1 MSQINDTTA
10 ADTTTVS
17 ASDAPSQDAGN
28 TTVQGRSVFLVE
40 TTAGGI
46 AVQTTFLTEQG
57 QMLQMPAI
65 FPNLDYALSQIDELR
80 RLVSLHFAQAAQV
93 GAQVIAA
100 QAAQSN
106 NAQAQATPAE
116 ETPAA

>member
-1 MSQINDTTA
+1 MSQATEQSTEVE
-10 ADTTTVS
+10 TTTVS
-17 ASDAPSQDAGN
+17 ATDAPSQDAGS
-28 TTVQGRSVFLVE
+28 TTVQGRSVFVVE

-80 RLVSLHFAQAAQV
+80 RLVSMHFAQAAQI

-100 QAAQSN
+100 QAAQGN
-106 NAQAQATPAE
+106 N
-116 ETPAA
+116 PAAPSSDESTAA

>member
-1 MSQINDTTA
+1 MSQDPQATE
-10 ADTTTVS
+10 TTTVS
-17 ASDAPSQDAGN
+17 ASDTPSTDAGS
-28 TTVQGRSVFLVE
+28 TSVQGRSVFLVE
-40 TTAGGI
+40 TTASGI

-80 RLVSLHFAQAAQV
+80 RLVSQHFAQAAQI

-100 QAAQSN
+100 QAAQ
-106 NAQAQATPAE
+106 AAAATAPAT
-116 ETPAA
+116 ETQP

>member
-1 MSQINDTTA
+1 MSQQDPQATE
-10 ADTTTVS
+10 TTTVS
-17 ASDAPSQDAGN
+17 ASDTPVDTGN
-28 TTVQGRSVFLVE
+28 TSVQGRSVFLVE
-40 TTAGGI
+40 TTASGI

-80 RLVSLHFAQAAQV
+80 RLVSQHFAQAAQV

-100 QAAQSN
+100 QAAQ
-106 NAQAQATPAE
+106 AAAA
-116 ETPAA
+116 PAAETQP

>member
-1 MSQINDTTA
+1 MSENTHPA
-10 ADTTTVS
+10 ESETTTVS
-17 ASDAPSQDAGN
+17 ATDTPTQDAGN

-40 TTAGGI
+40 TTASGI

-57 QMLQMPAI
+57 QMLQMPAV

-100 QAAQSN
+100 QAAQG
-106 NAQAQATPAE
+106 
-116 ETPAA
+116 AAPGSEPSAPTSA

>member
-1 MSQINDTTA
+1 MSQDNA
-10 ADTTTVS
+10 ATETSAETTTVS
-17 ASDAPSQDAGN
+17 ATDTPQADAGN

-80 RLVSLHFAQAAQV
+80 RLVSQHFAQAAQI

-100 QAAQSN
+100 QAAQ
-106 NAQAQATPAE
+106 AAAAPATDTQP
-116 ETPAA
+116 

>member
-1 MSQINDTTA
+1 MSQATEKTEAETTS
-10 ADTTTVS
+10 VS
-17 ASDAPSQDAGN
+17 ATDTPSQDAGN
-28 TTVQGRSVFLVE
+28 TSVQGRSVFLVE

-100 QAAQSN
+100 QAAQGAAPGSEPSAAT
-106 NAQAQATPAE
+106 NA
-116 ETPAA
+116 

>member
-1 MSQINDTTA
+1 MSENTSA
-10 ADTTTVS
+10 EPTTVS
-17 ASDAPSQDAGN
+17 ATDSPSEEAG
-28 TTVQGRSVFLVE
+28 TTSVQGRSVFLVE
-40 TTAGGI
+40 TTASGI

-100 QAAQSN
+100 QAAQAGTS
-106 NAQAQATPAE
+106 QA
-116 ETPAA
+116 PAAAQDAVS